1 MLTTMVYVAD
11 TDEQAEREGQPY
23 MERFF
28 SWFHRVPP
36 KYMTPPGYVTRAN
49 FERLAF
55 TAALAD
61 SQQADLGADARDR
74 PHRDRVPGHRC
85 ADAGGLGARGR
96 QQPDHA
102 EHGPRGHARGADR
115 QEPAVVRDG
124 GDPAYPR
131 APRGGRRREAAGTA
145 CRASE
150 MRGVEIALRE
160 AGDGPPLLFLHGAGT
175 ATGFERLLPLAEHF
189 RLLVPHHPG
198 FGESEDDPEMTG
210 VHDLERHYLDLLDL
224 LEIDE
229 LALVGHS
236 MGGWLAATLA
246 ISQGSR
252 VRSLVLAA
260 PWGLRVPEHPTVD
273 MFSDPRR
280 RAAALPDRR
289 HVRVRRKGAGCRRRP
304 TFLADRYREAT
315 SAARF
320 ALGAHRTTRRCPAGS
335 TA

>member
-1 MLTTMVYVAD
+1 MSGY
-11 TDEQAEREGQPY
+11 
-23 MERFF
+23 
-28 SWFHRVPP
+28 RVS
-36 KYMTPPGYVTRAN
+36 RI
-49 FERLAF
+49 
-55 TAALAD
+55 
-61 SQQADLGADARDR
+61 
-74 PHRDRVPGHRC
+74 
-85 ADAGGLGARGR
+85 
-96 QQPDHA
+96 
-102 EHGPRGHARGADR
+102 
-115 QEPAVVRDG
+115 
-124 GDPAYPR
+124 
-131 APRGGRRREAAGTA
+131 
-145 CRASE
+145 E

-175 ATGFERLLPLAEHF
+175 ATGFECLLPLAEHF

-273 MFSDPRR
+273 MFSIPDAELPHFLTADMSVFDGKVPDP
-280 RAAALPDRR
+280 
-289 HVRVRRKGAGCRRRP
+289 P
-304 TFLADRYREAT
+304 TPAFLADRYREAT

-320 ALGAHRTTRRCPAGS
+320 AWEHTYDPTLPRWLHRVAAPTLVLWGELDRLIPAGQAPRW
-335 TA
+335 TAALPNATQLVLPGVGHLLFDESERSVAAVAEHAQRQLVG